1 MLQRSSSPSPDYA
14 IGDLARV
21 AGTKVQTI
29 RYYEQQG
36 ILRPPA
42 RTHGNQ
48 RRYVQA
54 DLDRLK
60 FIRHAR
66 ELGFALDD
74 VRSLLQLAAHP
85 EKPCAEADAIA
96 TAQLLDVERKIARL
110 KSLKTALTAMV
121 AACRHGD
128 VRTCRIIETLA
139 DHDLCAGDHIEDGDT
154 GRDGTRLRARKAM
167 KG

>member
-1 MLQRSSSPSPDYA
+1 MPPRPPPVPADYA

-36 ILRPPA
+36 LLRPPA

-48 RRYVQA
+48 RRYAHA

-85 EKPCAEADAIA
+85 ERPCAEADAIA
-96 TAQLLDVERKIARL
+96 TSQLRDVERKIARL
-110 KSLKTALTAMV
+110 KSLRTALTAMV
-121 AACRHGD
+121 AACRHGE

-139 DHDLCAGDHIEDGDT
+139 DHDLCAGDHSGDHDLEPAPP
-154 GRDGTRLRARKAM
+154 RQRLR
-167 KG
+167 KGATG

>member
-1 MLQRSSSPSPDYA
+1 MPSRPSSVPHDYA

-29 RYYEQQG
+29 RYYELQG
-36 ILRPPA
+36 LLRAPA

-48 RRYVQA
+48 RRYAQS

-96 TAQLLDVERKIARL
+96 RAQLLDVERKIARL
-110 KSLKTALTAMV
+110 KSLKTALTRMV
-121 AACRHGD
+121 VACKHGD

-139 DHDLCAGDHIEDGDT
+139 DHDLCTGPHGAEEDVSLALS
-154 GRDGTRLRARKAM
+154 RRRRKQ
-167 KG
+167 

>member
-1 MLQRSSSPSPDYA
+1 MQRRPRPAPADYA
-14 IGDLARV
+14 IGDLARI

-36 ILRPPA
+36 LVRAPA
-42 RTHGNQ
+42 RTEGNQ

-96 TAQLLDVERKIARL
+96 KAQLRDVERKIARL
-110 KSLKTALTAMV
+110 KSLRTALNAMI
-121 AACRHGD
+121 AACRHGE

-139 DHDLCAGDHIEDGDT
+139 DHDLCAAEHRPDT
-154 GRDGTRLRARKAM
+154 APKSAIGGRR
-167 KG
+167 

>member
-1 MLQRSSSPSPDYA
+1 MAPHALPAPADYA

-21 AGTKVQTI
+21 AGTKVQTV

-36 ILRPPA
+36 LLRAPA

-48 RRYVQA
+48 RRYAQG

-74 VRSLLQLAAHP
+74 VRALLQLAAHP

-96 TAQLLDVERKIARL
+96 TAQLRDVDGKIARL
-110 KSLKTALTAMV
+110 KSLRRALNAMI
-121 AACRHGD
+121 AACRQDD

-139 DHDLCAGDHIEDGDT
+139 DHDLCADAHDVERSIVPERPGL
-154 GRDGTRLRARKAM
+154 RRRARS
-167 KG
+167 

>member
-1 MLQRSSSPSPDYA
+1 MPPRPLPAPADYA

-29 RYYEQQG
+29 RYYEQQAL
-36 ILRPPA
+36 LRPPA

-48 RRYVQA
+48 RRYAQA

-74 VRSLLQLAAHP
+74 VRSLLLLAAYP

-96 TAQLLDVERKIARL
+96 RARLADVERKIARL
-110 KSLKTALTAMV
+110 KSLRVALTAMV
-121 AACRHGD
+121 AACQHGE

-139 DHDLCAGDHIEDGDT
+139 DHDLCDSDHT
-154 GRDGTRLRARKAM
+154 PK
-167 KG
+167 

>member
-1 MLQRSSSPSPDYA
+1 MLHRSSSPSADYA

-29 RYYEQQG
+29 RYYELQG
-36 ILRPPA
+36 LLRAPA

-48 RRYVQA
+48 RRYGKT
-54 DLDRLK
+54 DLNRLK

-66 ELGFALDD
+66 ELGFALDN
-74 VRSLLQLAAHP
+74 VRALLQLAAHP

-96 TAQLLDVERKIARL
+96 RAQLTDVERKIARL
-110 KSLKTALTAMV
+110 KSLRTALKAMV
-121 AACRHGD
+121 TACQHGE

-139 DHDLCAGDHIEDGDT
+139 DHDLCGADHPADDGDAAAPP
-154 GRDGTRLRARKAM
+154 RARRRVRP
-167 KG
+167 

>member
-1 MLQRSSSPSPDYA
+1 VPPRPLPPPADYA

-21 AGTKVQTI
+21 ARTKVQTI

-36 ILRPPA
+36 LLRPPA
-42 RTHGNQ
+42 RTRGNQ
-48 RRYVQA
+48 RRYAQT
-54 DLDRLK
+54 DFDRLK

-96 TAQLLDVERKIARL
+96 NAQLRDVDRKIARL
-110 KSLKTALTAMV
+110 KSLRTALNAMI
-121 AACRHGD
+121 AACRHGE

-139 DHDLCAGDHIEDGDT
+139 DHDLCNGVHDVERGIDT
-154 GRDGTRLRARKAM
+154 
-167 KG
+167 